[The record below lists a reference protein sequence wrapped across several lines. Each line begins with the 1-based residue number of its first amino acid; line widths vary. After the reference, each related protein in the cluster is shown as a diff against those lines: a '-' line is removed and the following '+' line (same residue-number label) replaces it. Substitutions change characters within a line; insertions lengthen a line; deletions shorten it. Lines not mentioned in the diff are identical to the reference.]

1 MKVTRM
7 QLRRLIE
14 RRIVEP
20 TLAQQAQFDA
30 EREASKPKVYTP
42 DDYSQAKRIAHQRIE
57 EYKVTGQLPQAP
69 GSRGDSILD
78 LPQQQMHSP
87 QAIETVMTMDTE
99 SLIAMYL
106 GPVMQKNITAAN
118 VSYVLYDIVGMDIAE
133 VLRSNAGHINMM
145 DTMINEAL
153 DATSGRLNV
162 TPAIQNFFERNMG
175 RINSASSNPGFG
187 HVTGNSLAVAAVKL
201 QESGIDESLIIAA
214 LEAMLTKMS
223 QPQQPAGS
231 EKMDSNIVTY

>member
-1 MKVTRM
+1 MKINRR

-14 RRIVEP
+14 RQIVEP
-20 TLAQQAQFDA
+20 TQEQQVQFDA

-42 DDYSQAKRIAHQRIE
+42 DDYSQARRIASQRIE

-69 GSRGDSILD
+69 DARGGSIFD
-78 LPQQQMHSP
+78 LSQQQMHSP

-99 SLIAMYL
+99 SLIDMYL

-118 VSYVLYDIVGMDIAE
+118 VSYVLMDIVGANIAD
-133 VLRSNAGHINMM
+133 VLRSNAGQINMM
-145 DTMINEAL
+145 TTMINEAL
-153 DATSGRLNV
+153 DATSQRLNI

-187 HVTGNSLAVAAVKL
+187 HVTSNSLAVAAVKL
-201 QESGIDESLIIAA
+201 QESGINEELIIAA

-223 QPQQPAGS
+223 QSQQPTGAG
-231 EKMDSNIVTY
+231 KMDSNIVTY